1 MKVAAYSPE
10 EKATMKERRHKQDV
24 KSETIRRQLFPVKQT
39 RMFSVPLFLALN
51 LSFFF
56 FFFSCFFLG
65 L

>member
-1 MKVAAYSPE
+1 
-10 EKATMKERRHKQDV
+10 MKERRHKQDV